1 MLEPEQIVKERMLA
15 NDPFSLWLGIQVI
28 EVSLGKVVLE
38 MVVREEMCNGFGI
51 AHGGIAYSL
60 ADSALAFASNAHGIQ
75 SLSIDTSINHL
86 KPVHSGD
93 ILTAVTREQNVSN
106 KTGLYIIH
114 IFKGEEM
121 VALFKGLVYR
131 TGKHWV

>member
-1 MLEPEQIVKERMLA
+1 MLSPEQIVAEKMMA
-15 NDPFSLWLGIQVI
+15 NDPFSQWLEII
-28 EVSLGKVVLE
+28 IKEINPGKVILE
-38 MVVREEMCNGFGI
+38 MQVRPEMCNGFGI

-93 ILTAVTREQNVSN
+93 ILTAVTREQNVSK

-121 VALFKGLVYR
+121 VAMFKGLVYR
-131 TGKHWV
+131 TGKSWE